1 MITGS
6 KKFNALLLSGL
17 AIFVFIFLML
27 FREDFGFSKSRD
39 DSDSK
44 KDPKN
49 TYAIFATGIPESLSF
64 ADEPVPLNQ
73 IDVRESLDREIL
85 VNTYWHSQ
93 TMLLIKKANR
103 FFPVIEPILKKYGIP
118 SDFKYLTVAESQLM
132 NVISPADAVG
142 FWQILEGTA
151 KDYGLEVNN
160 EIDERYHLEKST
172 EFACKFLLESYKKY
186 GTWTLAAASYNAGR
200 KGVDT
205 QIERQKET
213 DYYKLLLGDETG
225 RYIFRVL
232 SFKLILS
239 DPSKYGFY
247 LGSNDLYPEIPFYEV
262 SIEGGVEDFAD
273 FAKRYGISYKIL
285 KLYNPWLR
293 EAFLT
298 NKQGKT
304 YYIKIPRDGINK
316 EDISTSLAEEDS
328 LTKQGKI

>member
-1 MITGS
+1 MTGS
-6 KKFNALLLSGL
+6 KKINAFLLSGL
-17 AIFVFIFLML
+17 AILIFTFLML
-27 FREDFGFSKSRD
+27 FREDFGFSKTRD

-49 TYAIFATGIPESLSF
+49 TYAIFATEIPESLSF
-64 ADEPVPLNQ
+64 ADEPVPLDQ
-73 IDVRESLDREIL
+73 IDIRESLDREIL

-93 TMLLIKKANR
+93 TLLLIKKANR

-132 NVISPADAVG
+132 NVVSPADAVG

-172 EFACKFLLESYKKY
+172 EFACKFILESYKKY

-205 QIERQKET
+205 QVDRQKET
-213 DYYKLLLGDETG
+213 DYYRLLLGDETG

-239 DPSKYGFY
+239 DPAKYGFH
-247 LGSNDLYPEIPFYEV
+247 LGTDDLYPEVPCYEV
-262 SIEGGVEDFAD
+262 SIDGSVEDFAD
-273 FAKRYGISYKIL
+273 FARRYGISYKIL
-285 KLYNPWLR
+285 KLHNPWLR

-304 YYIKIPRDGINK
+304 YYVKIPRDGVINTN
-316 EDISTSLAEEDS
+316 STSRIEEDT
-328 LTKQGKI
+328 LTVQDKI